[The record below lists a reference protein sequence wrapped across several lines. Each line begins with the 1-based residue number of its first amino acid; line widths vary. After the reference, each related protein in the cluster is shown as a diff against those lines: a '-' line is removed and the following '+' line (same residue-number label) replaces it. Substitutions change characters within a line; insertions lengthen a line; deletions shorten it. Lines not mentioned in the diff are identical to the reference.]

1 MSNSLQDLEQEV
13 LQCWGV
19 TEDLKLFAEEYKHC
33 DVDVYNKALGLAY
46 VYEMRFNKAW
56 ETYEKLVEEHYK
68 MRKENNNGNE
78 E

>member
-1 MSNSLQDLEQEV
+1 MNTVQDLEQEV

-46 VYEMRFNKAW
+46 VYEMRFNRAW
-56 ETYEKLVEEHYK
+56 DTYEKLVKEYYELREEK
-68 MRKENNNGNE
+68 KDGNVE
-78 E
+78 

>member
-19 TEDLKLFAEEYKHC
+19 TEDLKLFADEYKHC

-46 VYEMRFNKAW
+46 VYDMRFNKAW
-56 ETYEKLVEEHYK
+56 DTYERLVEEYYSK
-68 MRKENNNGNE
+68 KEKNHGS
-78 E
+78 